1 MKAKT
6 KPYHL
11 HWNLYVLP
19 VGRSIE
25 LYTGTRHNVIRPNKR
40 HKFMHNSDKN
50 KQIWI
55 FIWLSELDF
64 IRKTIEPPVTK
75 QTTNLTVAQWKST
88 AISWY
93 ETHDFLSTASLFQC
107 PLIFFESF
115 GWNIHGNY
123 STIFPRLIQFVFD
136 RFTDNIHKYCS
147 NGNEEVYFNFYCS
160 GPVICTLSKLCTPW
174 TASITSI
181 WVLMIVICNNYSK
194 QITQYAQIFDL
205 HESFNR
211 CLPIQIIAIYRLYTE
226 EQSFL
231 ILFPSS

>member
-107 PLIFFESF
+107 PLIFFLNRSVEIFTEIIQPFFRDWFNLFLTDSP
-115 GWNIHGNY
+115 
-123 STIFPRLIQFVFD
+123 TIYINTVRMGMK
-136 RFTDNIHKYCS
+136 RFISIFILNAT
-147 NGNEEVYFNFYCS
+147 
-160 GPVICTLSKLCTPW
+160 CTLSSYWP
-174 TASITSI
+174 TS
-181 WVLMIVICNNYSK
+181 VFS
-194 QITQYAQIFDL
+194 A
-205 HESFNR
+205 
-211 CLPIQIIAIYRLYTE
+211 
-226 EQSFL
+226 
-231 ILFPSS
+231 

>member
-25 LYTGTRHNVIRPNKR
+25 LYTGTRHNVISPNKR

-64 IRKTIEPPVTK
+64 IRKTIAPPVTK

-93 ETHDFLSTASLFQC
+93 ETHDFLPTASLFQC
-107 PLIFFESF
+107 PLIFSESF
-115 GWNIHGNY
+115 GWTIHGNY
-123 STIFPRLIQFVFD
+123 STILPKKWLIQFVFD

-147 NGNEEVYFNFYCS
+147 NGNEPGNSRRVFFKFLS
-160 GPVICTLSKLCTPW
+160 WSSSQVTGLSKC
-174 TASITSI
+174 IEYI
-181 WVLMIVICNNYSK
+181 
-194 QITQYAQIFDL
+194 QRIFGVVVR
-205 HESFNR
+205 SFVH
-211 CLPIQIIAIYRLYTE
+211 LPSYVRRGL
-226 EQSFL
+226 
-231 ILFPSS
+231 PR